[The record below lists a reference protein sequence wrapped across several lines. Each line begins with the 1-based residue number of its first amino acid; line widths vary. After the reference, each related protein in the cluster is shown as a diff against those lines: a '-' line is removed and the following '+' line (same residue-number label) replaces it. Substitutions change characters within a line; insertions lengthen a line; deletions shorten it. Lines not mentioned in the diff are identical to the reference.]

1 MAGLFAK
8 KSLERLMTEAQ
19 DVGEHSLK
27 RSLGPI
33 NLVMLGIGA
42 IIGAGLFVR
51 TAAAIADRAGPSV
64 VLAFVVAGI
73 GCAFAG
79 LCYAEF
85 ASMIPVAGSAYT
97 YSYATMGELV
107 AWIIGW
113 DLILEY
119 AVGAATVAI
128 AWSAYANRVL
138 DWFGLRIPYQWAH
151 SPFEHDINSGVH
163 GIMNIP
169 AVLILLVLTLLLI
182 RGTKESAFVN
192 GIIVILKVSIV
203 LLVIGIGWHFI
214 NPANHTPLIPAPTT
228 YVTPQGITHSYG
240 GILGILGAAGVVFF
254 AYIGFDAVS
263 TAAQEARNPKRD
275 MPIGILG
282 SLVICTILYVLFSY
296 VLSGVATVQDFRTQ
310 GREASVAFAI
320 TKYMTGY
327 EWLSKSVTVAIL
339 AGFSSVI
346 LVMLLGQS
354 RVFYSMSRDGLVP
367 KIFSDVHP
375 KFRTPYKSN
384 ILFFLFTGIFGAFIP
399 EDVVGEMTSIGTL
412 FAFMLV
418 CAGVW
423 ILRSSRPDLERAF
436 RVPAVPIVST
446 LGIIVCGA
454 MIYGLGWTNWMRLL
468 VWLVIGL
475 IFYFAYGKHHS
486 RIGTPPPEM
495 PEGIGLTH

>member
-1 MAGLFAK
+1 MAGLFARK
-8 KSLERLMTEAQ
+8 PLERLMAESQ
-19 DVGEHSLK
+19 DVGEHCLK
-27 RSLGPI
+27 RSLGPV

-64 VLAFVVAGI
+64 VLAFIVAGM

-85 ASMIPVAGSAYT
+85 SSMIPVAGSAYT

-128 AWSAYANRVL
+128 AWSEYANRVL
-138 DWFGLRIPYQWAH
+138 DWFGLRVPYQWAH

-163 GIMNIP
+163 GIMNVP
-169 AVLILLVLTLLLI
+169 AVFILLLLTLLLI

-203 LLVIGIGWHFI
+203 LLVIGIGWRYI
-214 NPANHTPLIPAPTT
+214 NPANHTPLIPAATT
-228 YVTPQGITHSYG
+228 YTTPEGITPNYA
-240 GILGILGAAGVVFF
+240 GIMGILGAAGVVFF

-263 TAAQEARNPKRD
+263 TAAQEAKNPGRD

-282 SLVICTILYVLFSY
+282 SLVVCTVLYVLFSY
-296 VLSGVATVQDFRTQ
+296 VLSGVATVEDFRST

-320 TKYMTGY
+320 SKYMTGY
-327 EWLSKSVTVAIL
+327 EWLSRAVTVAIL
-339 AGFSSVI
+339 FGFSSVI

-354 RVFYSMSRDGLVP
+354 RVFYSMSKDGLVP
-367 KIFSDVHP
+367 SVFSDVHP
-375 KFRTPYKSN
+375 KYRTPYKSN
-384 ILFFLFTGIFGAFIP
+384 VIFFVFTALFAAFVPGDI
-399 EDVVGEMTSIGTL
+399 VGEMTSIGTL
-412 FAFMLV
+412 FAFILV
-418 CAGVW
+418 CIGVW
-423 ILRSSRPDLERAF
+423 IMRNRRPDLKRGF
-436 RVPAVPIVST
+436 RVPALPVVAI
-446 LGIIVCGA
+446 LGVVVCGA

-468 VWLVIGL
+468 VWLAVGL
-475 IFYFAYGKHHS
+475 FIYFGYSRRHS
-486 RIGTPPPEM
+486 RLESAPE
-495 PEGIGLTH
+495 LSR

>member
-1 MAGLFAK
+1 MADLFARK
-8 KSLERLMTEAQ
+8 PLNRLMGEAQ
-19 DVGEHSLK
+19 EIGEHTLK
-27 RSLGPI
+27 RSLGPT

-64 VLAFVVAGI
+64 VLAFVVAGV
-73 GCAFAG
+73 GCTFAG

-119 AVGAATVAI
+119 AVGAATVSI

-138 DWFGLRIPYQWAH
+138 DWFGLRIPYQWSH
-151 SPFEHDINSGVH
+151 SPFEHDIATGVH
-163 GIMNIP
+163 GVMNIP
-169 AVLILLVLTLLLI
+169 AVFILLLLTLLLI

-192 GIIVILKVSIV
+192 GLIVILKVTIV
-203 LLVIGIGWHFI
+203 LLVIGIGWRFI
-214 NPANHTPLIPAPTT
+214 NPANHTPLIPAPTS
-228 YVTPQGITHSYG
+228 YVTPQGIHHAYG

-282 SLVICTILYVLFSY
+282 SLFICTILYVLFSY
-296 VLSGVATVQDFRTQ
+296 VLSGVATVQDFRTA

-320 TKYMTGY
+320 TKYMTGF

-354 RVFYSMSRDGLVP
+354 RVFFSMSRDGLVP
-367 KIFSDVHP
+367 KIFSDVHR

-384 ILFFLFTGIFGAFIP
+384 VLFFVFTGIFAAFIP

-412 FAFMLV
+412 FAFILV
-418 CAGVW
+418 CAGIW
-423 ILRSSRPDLERAF
+423 IMRVRNPELERGF
-436 RVPAVPIVST
+436 RVPAVPLVAT
-446 LGIIVCGA
+446 LGIITCGA

-475 IFYFAYGKHHS
+475 IFYFSYGKHHS
-486 RIGTPPPEM
+486 RINAPPPEM
-495 PEGIGLTH
+495 PEGIQLTR